1 MMIMRLI
8 IIYLRFITIIYL
20 RLIIYL
26 KLISI
31 DLILIIMDLGMIM
44 IYLRFNNIDSF
55 KYIRFII
62 YLF

>member
-1 MMIMRLI
+1 MRLI
-8 IIYLRFITIIYL
+8 IIYLRFVTIIYL
-20 RLIIYL
+20 RFIFYL

-31 DLILIIMDLGMIM
+31 DLILIIMNLGMIM

-55 KYIRFII
+55 KYIRIII